1 LARTD
6 MQNKKTGTAAA
17 TFTTPSDREV
27 VITRIFDAPRELVFK
42 AYTDPVLVP
51 KWWGPRG
58 FSTIVDKME
67 VRRGGV
73 WRFVQ
78 RGEDGKEYAFNGVYR
93 EIVPPERLVQTFE
106 FEGMPGHV
114 LLQTATFE
122 DQGGKTKLT
131 TTALFQAMEDRD
143 GMLKTGMKEGAT
155 ETLDRL
161 AELLETQKEGLP

>member
-1 LARTD
+1 
-6 MQNKKTGTAAA
+6 M
-17 TFTTPSDREV
+17 
-27 VITRIFDAPRELVFK
+27 TRVFEAPRELVFR
-42 AYTDPVLVP
+42 AYTDPALIP

-58 FSTIVDKME
+58 SQTRVDKME
-67 VRRGGV
+67 VRASGV

-78 RGEDGKEYAFNGVYR
+78 HGPDGKEYAFNGVFR

-114 LLQTATFE
+114 LLQTVTFE
-122 DQGGKTKLT
+122 DQGEKTKLT
-131 TTALFQAMEDRD
+131 VAALFQSMEDRD

-161 AELLETQKEGLP
+161 AELLEKGPSS